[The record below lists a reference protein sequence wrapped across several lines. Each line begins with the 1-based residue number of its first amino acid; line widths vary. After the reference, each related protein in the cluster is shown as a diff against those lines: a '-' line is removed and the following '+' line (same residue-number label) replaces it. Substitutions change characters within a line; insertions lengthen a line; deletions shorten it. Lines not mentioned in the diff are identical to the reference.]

1 MFYELS
7 KYVTGSIE
15 GKEYEVNIDDLEKG
29 FYYVVVDGGY
39 ELELPKLDVDKIIDN
54 WYTELEEQKV
64 GYYEQYEH
72 ERQERHGW
80 EQV

>member
-1 MFYELS
+1 MFHELS
-7 KYVTGSIE
+7 KYTTGSIE

-39 ELELPKLDVDKIIDN
+39 ELELPKTDVDKIIDN
-54 WYTELEEQKV
+54 WYTELEEQKA

-72 ERQERHGW
+72 ERQEHHGW